1 MDFMSV
7 ASRILSL
14 FLIMVIGYIMRK
26 AKVIDEAANV
36 RYTRLVLNITV
47 PAQIITS
54 FISSRGIVPVS
65 EVFSGFGLSV
75 SVFVLYFILA
85 GIFVMLLPM
94 PREQK
99 GTYAFMVL
107 FSNVGF
113 MGYPVIT
120 AIFGDGAM
128 IYAVIMNVVFNI
140 ILYSVGIVLISSGF
154 GEFHFNPGLLL
165 NMPLISSVLSF
176 LLYFTGISFPETVM
190 VSLNYLGNVTTPV
203 AMLVLGSTIA
213 GMPVKELFDD
223 WRIYVFTVFRLL
235 AVPMAV
241 YFILKRVPVGADL
254 MKGTL
259 VILSAMPVATN
270 TTMLAI
276 EYNGDVRLAS
286 KGIFFSTVFSVI
298 TIPFMAMLCQ

>member
-1 MDFMSV
+1 MDFISITNRM
-7 ASRILSL
+7 LSL
-14 FLIMVIGYIMRK
+14 FLIMVVGYIMRK

-36 RYTRLVLNITV
+36 RYTKLVLNITV

-54 FISSRGIVPVS
+54 FVSSRGIVPVS
-65 EVFSGFGLSV
+65 EVFSGFGLSIA
-75 SVFVLYFILA
+75 VFVVYFLLA
-85 GIFVMLLPM
+85 GIFLVALRIPK
-94 PREQK
+94 EQK
-99 GTYAFMVL
+99 GTYAFMAL

-128 IYAVIMNVVFNI
+128 IYAVIVNVIFNI
-140 ILYSVGIVLISSGF
+140 IVYSAGIALISGGS
-154 GEFHFNPGLLL
+154 GEFRFNPGLLL

-176 LLYFTGISFPETVM
+176 LLYFAGISFPETVM
-190 VSLNYLGNVTTPV
+190 VSLDYLGNVTTPV

-223 WRIYVFTVFRLL
+223 WRIYVFTAFRLL
-235 AVPMAV
+235 AIPLAV
-241 YFILKRVPVGADL
+241 YFILSRVPVGADL

-259 VILSAMPVATN
+259 IILSAMPVATN

-286 KGIFFSTVFSVI
+286 KGIFFSTVLSVI
-298 TIPFMAMLCQ
+298 TIPFMAMLCR